1 MIRCPQCGTDNLDGS
16 EYCDECGY
24 QLSAMRGARTSGA
37 LLQGGIPSAPP
48 PPPAAVPPRGQVSY
62 GVVSPAGAR
71 PTPPSLSPAD
81 FSPPPPNVP
90 SIAIAPQSHPA
101 PPAAPPAADVF
112 AVASPPFS
120 AGAGAPVSPTPP
132 ALPVPP
138 PMPSP
143 VAVVSPPPTPPPVI
157 QGHSPT
163 PAVPTANNPTPS
175 PKTPLP
181 GSPPAT
187 SSASSPSASSSV
199 PRAKLVIQRGGTVGK
214 EFLLTETES
223 NIGRWDADGGIF
235 PDIDLDQDDP
245 EAKVSRR
252 HARIVCQDGQYVLED
267 LGSTNGTFVNRGRRL
282 LPGNR
287 HPLNDGDEII
297 VGKTFLK
304 FHYIR

>member
-24 QLSAMRGARTSGA
+24 QLHAVLGA
-37 LLQGGIPSAPP
+37 PPVAPP
-48 PPPAAVPPRGQVSY
+48 PSAAPAASRHSGSLPPREAASY
-62 GVVSPAGAR
+62 GVAPAVSG
-71 PTPPSLSPAD
+71 PTPVGAQGPTPGRQTTGGPYAD
-81 FSPPPPNVP
+81 FLPPPPNVP
-90 SIAIAPQSHPA
+90 SVPMIPAPR
-101 PPAAPPAADVF
+101 PPAAPLEDVF
-112 AVASPPFS
+112 AVAPPSPQPS
-120 AGAGAPVSPTPP
+120 APAPQPAPPPPPSTPPTNAVDRPPQTGVPAPPPAKPSPT
-132 ALPVPP
+132 
-138 PMPSP
+138 
-143 VAVVSPPPTPPPVI
+143 
-157 QGHSPT
+157 G
-163 PAVPTANNPTPS
+163 
-175 PKTPLP
+175 
-181 GSPPAT
+181 
-187 SSASSPSASSSV
+187 V

-214 EFLLTETES
+214 EFILTETES

-235 PDIDLDQDDP
+235 PDVDLDQDDP